1 VAKLGLMLEEKATP
15 LGAAEM
21 KQEEES
27 EQGVPEQGAGWQ
39 LGQGKM
45 RICQAKFATWTSRQH
60 P

>member
-15 LGAAEM
+15 LGAAKM
-21 KQEEES
+21 KQEEELEQGES
-27 EQGVPEQGAGWQ
+27 EQEEGLQ
-39 LGQGKM
+39 LGRGKM

>member
-1 VAKLGLMLEEKATP
+1 VAKPGLTPEERAAP
-15 LGAAEM
+15 LAAAEM
-21 KQEEES
+21 KQEEEL
-27 EQGVPEQGAGWQ
+27 EQGEFELEEGLQ